1 MIFLDPTNTKPR
13 ELPVAMN
20 KNQGTPSDN
29 EQKSGNS
36 RCGNENKVAS
46 YLHVFDSSTNSSPG
60 PRQRGASWQPQLG
73 KSQLHLQLRLILLIV
88 TVLVCLFVTD
98 TFPLFA

>member
-1 MIFLDPTNTKPR
+1 
-13 ELPVAMN
+13 MN
-20 KNQGTPSDN
+20 KSQGTPIGN
-29 EQKSGNS
+29 EQELV
-36 RCGNENKVAS
+36 CLHLVLQNKVAS
-46 YLHVFDSSTNSSPG
+46 YLHVFDSSTNSLPG